1 MQKSKV
7 SDKLSQNLREAFKI
21 LWKLNRSWR
30 RMLRVRQIEEVL
42 TNTVVA
48 IRRVRKRDE
57 KIRQIET
64 LVGGR
69 IWYPSLQEVGEDSLV
84 ILEIFSYGVRSSD
97 QSRIKEVI
105 IVYSGL

>member
-1 MQKSKV
+1 MRKSENEKLVLKV
-7 SDKLSQNLREAFKI
+7 YGRGREIGSQ
-21 LWKLNRSWR
+21 
-30 RMLRVRQIEEVL
+30 LRVRQIEEVL
-42 TNTVVA
+42 ANTVVA

-69 IWYPSLQEVGEDSLV
+69 IWYPSLQEVGEDCLV
-84 ILEIFSYGVRSSD
+84 ILEILPYGVRSSD